1 MPGLQDLSLVFVAYL
16 IGSIPFGLLIS
27 QVVGRVDI
35 RRYGSGNIGTA
46 NVLRIVGK
54 RAAALTLLGDLLK
67 GFLPTLA
74 ALLLGGSDLLVAGV
88 GLAAVL
94 GHNWSVYLRFAG
106 GKGVATSFGALLAM
120 TPLPAILGFLVW
132 LGVVLVFRYTSLAA
146 LAASVCIPPPSS
158 FSPSG
163 LVPISPSPCWPR
175 FSSLSATGTTSSA
188 SGPGRSIGWA
198 NKYTR
203 ADYTYHAGAA

>member
-146 LAASVCIPPPSS
+146 LAASVCIPPLIF
-158 FSPSG
+158 FSIG
-163 LVPISPSPCWPR
+163 
-175 FSSLSATGTTSSA
+175 
-188 SGPGRSIGWA
+188 SGPYFTFSLLSTLLIFVRHRDNIQRLWAGTEHRVGRRVHEG
-198 NKYTR
+198 
-203 ADYTYHAGAA
+203 

>member
-35 RRYGSGNIGTA
+35 RRFGSGNIGTA

-74 ALLLGGSDLLVAGV
+74 ALLLGGSELLVAGV

-106 GKGVATSFGALLAM
+106 GKGVATSFGALFAM
-120 TPLPAILGFLVW
+120 TPLDALNK
-132 LGVVLVFRYTSLAA
+132 LADLQRRLDRA
-146 LAASVCIPPPSS
+146 GAEQGETGDA
-158 FSPSG
+158 
-163 LVPISPSPCWPR
+163 PR
-175 FSSLSATGTTSSA
+175 PYPTTSSDTPA
-188 SGPGRSIGWA
+188 KPA
-198 NKYTR
+198 E
-203 ADYTYHAGAA
+203 A

>member
-35 RRYGSGNIGTA
+35 RRFGSGNIGTA

-74 ALLLGGSDLLVAGV
+74 ALLLGGSELLVAGV

-106 GKGVATSFGALLAM
+106 GKGVATSFGALFAM
-120 TPLPAILGFLVW
+120 TPLPALLGFLVW

-146 LAASVCIPPPSS
+146 LAASVCIPPLIF
-158 FSPSG
+158 FSIG
-163 LVPISPSPCWPR
+163 
-175 FSSLSATGTTSSA
+175 
-188 SGPGRSIGWA
+188 SGPYFTFSLLATLLIFVRHRDNIQRLWA
-198 NKYTR
+198 GTEHR
-203 ADYTYHAGAA
+203 VGQQVHEG

>member
-35 RRYGSGNIGTA
+35 RRFGSGNIGTA

-74 ALLLGGSDLLVAGV
+74 ALLLGGSELLVAGV

-146 LAASVCIPPPSS
+146 LAASVCIPPLIF
-158 FSPSG
+158 FSIG
-163 LVPISPSPCWPR
+163 
-175 FSSLSATGTTSSA
+175 
-188 SGPGRSIGWA
+188 SGPYFTFSLLATLLIFVRHRDNIQRLWA
-198 NKYTR
+198 GTEHR
-203 ADYTYHAGAA
+203 VGQQVHEG

>member
-146 LAASVCIPPPSS
+146 LAASVCIPPLIF
-158 FSPSG
+158 FSIG
-163 LVPISPSPCWPR
+163 
-175 FSSLSATGTTSSA
+175 
-188 SGPGRSIGWA
+188 SGPYFTFSLLATLLIFVRHRDNIQRLWA
-198 NKYTR
+198 GTEHR
-203 ADYTYHAGAA
+203 VGQRVHEG

>member
-16 IGSIPFGLLIS
+16 IGSIPFGFLIS

-146 LAASVCIPPPSS
+146 LAASVCIPPLIF
-158 FSPSG
+158 FSIG
-163 LVPISPSPCWPR
+163 
-175 FSSLSATGTTSSA
+175 
-188 SGPGRSIGWA
+188 SGPYFTFSLLATLLIFVRHRDNIQRLWAGTEHRVGRRVHEG
-198 NKYTR
+198 
-203 ADYTYHAGAA
+203 

>member
-54 RAAALTLLGDLLK
+54 RAAVLTLLGDLLK

-74 ALLLGGSDLLVAGV
+74 ALLLGGSELLVAGV

-146 LAASVCIPPPSS
+146 LAASVCIPPLIF
-158 FSPSG
+158 FSIG
-163 LVPISPSPCWPR
+163 
-175 FSSLSATGTTSSA
+175 
-188 SGPGRSIGWA
+188 SGPYFTFSLLATLLIFVRHRDNIQRLWAGTEHRVGRRVHEG
-198 NKYTR
+198 
-203 ADYTYHAGAA
+203 

>member
-54 RAAALTLLGDLLK
+54 RAAALTMLGDLLK

-146 LAASVCIPPPSS
+146 LAASVCIPPLIF
-158 FSPSG
+158 FSIG
-163 LVPISPSPCWPR
+163 
-175 FSSLSATGTTSSA
+175 
-188 SGPGRSIGWA
+188 SGPYFTFSLLATLLIFVRHRDNIQRLWAGTEHRVGRRVHEG
-198 NKYTR
+198 
-203 ADYTYHAGAA
+203 